1 MEMSSVSHHF
11 LYFNAG
17 ALGIFRDKVQRICSI
32 KQEGKGLSI
41 RHCLLLEKNRTAIAA
56 QLKYREYYLQIK
68 VCASKKKRLKCSKLE
83 NGIPS

>member
-32 KQEGKGLSI
+32 KQEGKGLPI
-41 RHCLLLEKNRTAIAA
+41 RHSFLLFKKNRNALAA

-68 VCASKKKRLKCSKLE
+68 VCASKKKRLNWKMEFNLD
-83 NGIPS
+83 